1 MQRKW
6 EKRISL
12 ICSLLDEL
20 LMNVRYSYSC
30 YSWFFW
36 NAFFYIIYI
45 NTYISISYIIFR
57 RGCRYIFLIVT
68 TVTVTLRYRL
78 VVTHHSSSTR
88 PSSAQGSY
96 LLACSKGT
104 SEDARS
110 HKWQRKKPQV
120 ITQEGTSEDAKSHQW
135 RCKKAS
141 FAIRL
146 LLCRNIKNIIFIDFF
161 CYKYCT
167 IDFFC

>member
-1 MQRKW
+1 MMWRAW
-6 EKRISL
+6 ENCISL
-12 ICSLLDEL
+12 IYSLLGEL
-20 LMNVRYSYSC
+20 LVNVRYSYSC
-30 YSWFFW
+30 YSCFFW
-36 NAFFYIIYI
+36 NALYSIIYI
-45 NTYISISYIIFR
+45 NTYISISYIIIR

-120 ITQEGTSEDAKSHQW
+120 TTQEATSDNAISHKW
-135 RCKKAS
+135 GCKKPSMAMQEGIFRNTA
-141 FAIRL
+141 FALQKHKKYYFYRFFL
-146 LLCRNIKNIIFIDFF
+146 L
-161 CYKYCT
+161 
-167 IDFFC
+167 

>member
-12 ICSLLDEL
+12 IYSLLDEL
-20 LMNVRYSYSC
+20 LMNVRYNYSC

-36 NAFFYIIYI
+36 NAFSYIIYI

-57 RGCRYIFLIVT
+57 RGCRYMFLIVT

-88 PSSAQGSY
+88 RSCAKGSY
-96 LLACSKGT
+96 LLACSKAT
-104 SEDARS
+104 SDNARR
-110 HKWQRKKPQV
+110 HKWGCKKPSMAM
-120 ITQEGTSEDAKSHQW
+120 QEGIFRNTAFALQKH
-135 RCKKAS
+135 KKYY
-141 FAIRL
+141 FYRFFL
-146 LLCRNIKNIIFIDFF
+146 L
-161 CYKYCT
+161 
-167 IDFFC
+167 

>member
-1 MQRKW
+1 MMWRAW
-6 EKRISL
+6 ENRISL
-12 ICSLLDEL
+12 IYSLLGEL

-36 NAFFYIIYI
+36 NAFFSIIYI

-68 TVTVTLRYRL
+68 TVTVTLRYKL
-78 VVTHHSSSTR
+78 AITHHSSSTR

-96 LLACSKGT
+96 LLTCSKAT

-110 HKWQRKKPQV
+110 HKWQRKKAQV
-120 ITQEGTSEDAKSHQW
+120 RMQKAINGDARRHLSQYG
-135 RCKKAS
+135 
-141 FAIRL
+141 
-146 LLCRNIKNIIFIDFF
+146 F
-161 CYKYCT
+161 CSAET
-167 IDFFC
+167 

>member
-12 ICSLLDEL
+12 IYSLLGEL
-20 LMNVRYSYSC
+20 LVNVRYSYSC

-36 NAFFYIIYI
+36 NALSAIIYI

-78 VVTHHSSSTR
+78 VVAHHSSPTR

-110 HKWQRKKPQV
+110 HKWQRKKPSM
-120 ITQEGTSEDAKSHQW
+120 TMQEGIFRNTAFALQKH
-135 RCKKAS
+135 KKYYFYS
-141 FAIRL
+141 FFL
-146 LLCRNIKNIIFIDFF
+146 L
-161 CYKYCT
+161 
-167 IDFFC
+167 